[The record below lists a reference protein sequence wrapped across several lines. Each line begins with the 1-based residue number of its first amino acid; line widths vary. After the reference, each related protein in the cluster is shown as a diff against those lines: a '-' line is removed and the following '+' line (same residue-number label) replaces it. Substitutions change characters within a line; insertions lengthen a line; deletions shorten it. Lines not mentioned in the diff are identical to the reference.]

1 MSNFDLNDYLYN
13 NPLFEDE
20 DKKADKEIEDVFK
33 DAVEDFADE
42 LPNVKADVK
51 EAAPLVVAG
60 ASLAIPEI
68 LKIIGKIT
76 KKFSSVIGRTGNTGE
91 KIIKVADKL
100 HGVLTGVIK
109 KGLRAIG
116 AKEGSALDKIVDGLY
131 HVLIASLMLAS
142 GAGSVKAFKA
152 GKIAMSSLEAALTA
166 VKSNEVGRFL
176 QDLIGSGT
184 IGEMKNEQLEFDDDF
199 GTGGEEVES
208 LAADVVMGRISYKDA
223 REKASKASFSMKQL
237 NNAISY
243 VEDITGKSAPNY
255 SIREDDDYDADFEQD
270 DENVGMGYDDEG
282 RPLGEDQG
290 WGRSDQFAL
299 VSSMHRELGKPSKFP
314 RLSDLIDAAESATDF
329 YMDDFESYEDD
340 KEGLVMMNARSYAR
354 QFFPKMFDAMKKFAE
369 PLDEGM
375 HTKDPRQIEAENELR
390 DEAMLYFLRKIR
402 SGEIDVLPK
411 NPLQAYMDMLTQ
423 DQMDHDAETLRREL
437 GEGQRGD
444 SIAGYTGFGDRLD
457 SVKMGTGNKYVIVR
471 FKVDDEVI
479 IKNST
484 ELGVGT
490 VTGVFPNKIDGEV
503 ANEMVY
509 RVEFPDDDPNAEDTS
524 FYYDSELSF
533 ASKKEK
539 MNERL
544 NVARD
549 ALKKIHKELGSDKFS
564 QMILNIRDENF
575 LDELEYVLG
584 FEYRRY
590 RGEMQ
595 EGLTIGGKKVKAIHT
610 HDSNNVEDHTI
621 EYEDGTEEPYLKHLQ
636 MKEARDYRMTYPSY
650 KVEEFNAI
658 GDMAHNG
665 ILNLM
670 SFAEQHKPEV
680 VDKIKAVAEEVMNL
694 IYDDMEE
701 FDTQPRISVKEK
713 KGKDYDGDG
722 DIDSDDYLM
731 ARDKAIKKAMK
742 SETKS
747 APKGHYFTKSGNLVK
762 GRITKDARERG
773 ATISDP
779 LDKRRSKIPPVTQ
792 VREEDGDQRV
802 FKGKDYKVT
811 LDKGRRYTMKGV
823 HQATYKENPSL
834 SKERAKA
841 VASRIYKS
849 ITEETEEPTAGQIKS
864 SGGSLASI
872 AGKLAKVA
880 KDMKGLAKEYK
891 VAKEAGDD
899 KKVKDLLATLKV
911 LTAHKKQLEKDLDKA

>member
-1 MSNFDLNDYLYN
+1 MSNFDLNHFLYN

-100 HGVLTGVIK
+100 HGVLIGVIK

-142 GAGSVKAFKA
+142 GAGAVKGFKA
-152 GKIAMSSLEAALTA
+152 GKIALSTLETALAA

-176 QDLIGSGT
+176 QDLVGSGT

-223 REKASKASFSMKQL
+223 REKASKASFSMKEL

-255 SIREDDDYDADFEQD
+255 SIEDQVPIHRKDDDDYDADFEQD

-282 RPLGEDQG
+282 RPLGED
-290 WGRSDQFAL
+290 
-299 VSSMHRELGKPSKFP
+299 
-314 RLSDLIDAAESATDF
+314 
-329 YMDDFESYEDD
+329 
-340 KEGLVMMNARSYAR
+340 
-354 QFFPKMFDAMKKFAE
+354 
-369 PLDEGM
+369 
-375 HTKDPRQIEAENELR
+375 KDPQQIEAERRMR
-390 DEAMLYFLRKIR
+390 DEAMVYYIGKLLDK
-402 SGEIDVLPK
+402 EIDRLPD

-423 DQMDHDAETLRREL
+423 SAIDHEAETLRRE
-437 GEGQRGD
+437 
-444 SIAGYTGFGDRLD
+444 I
-457 SVKMGTGNKYVIVR
+457 
-471 FKVDDEVI
+471 DE
-479 IKNST
+479 
-484 ELGVGT
+484 
-490 VTGVFPNKIDGEV
+490 
-503 ANEMVY
+503 
-509 RVEFPDDDPNAEDTS
+509 
-524 FYYDSELSF
+524 
-533 ASKKEK
+533 EK

-549 ALKKIHKELGSDKFS
+549 ALTKVYKELGATTFS
-564 QMILNIRDENF
+564 KMILNLRDENV
-575 LDELEYVLG
+575 LDELANEMG
-584 FEYRRY
+584 NQY
-590 RGEMQ
+590 RGVME

-610 HDSNNVEDHTI
+610 HDSNDVEDHTI

-713 KGKDYDGDG
+713 KGKDHDGDG

-792 VREEDGDQRV
+792 VREEDSDQRV

>member
-13 NPLFEDE
+13 NPLYEDE

-42 LPNVKADVK
+42 LPDVKANVK

-60 ASLAIPEI
+60 ASLAVPEI
-68 LKIIGKIT
+68 LKIIGKIS

-100 HGVLTGVIK
+100 HGALTGVIK
-109 KGLRAIG
+109 KALRAMG

-131 HVLIASLMLAS
+131 HLLVASLMLAS

-152 GKIAMSSLEAALTA
+152 GKIAMSTLEAGLAA

-184 IGEMKNEQLEFDDDF
+184 IGEMD
-199 GTGGEEVES
+199 GE
-208 LAADVVMGRISYKDA
+208 
-223 REKASKASFSMKQL
+223 
-237 NNAISY
+237 
-243 VEDITGKSAPNY
+243 
-255 SIREDDDYDADFEQD
+255 DYDPDAEQD

-282 RPLGEDQG
+282 RPLGED
-290 WGRSDQFAL
+290 
-299 VSSMHRELGKPSKFP
+299 
-314 RLSDLIDAAESATDF
+314 
-329 YMDDFESYEDD
+329 
-340 KEGLVMMNARSYAR
+340 
-354 QFFPKMFDAMKKFAE
+354 
-369 PLDEGM
+369 
-375 HTKDPRQIEAENELR
+375 KDPRQIEAENELR
-390 DEAMLYFLRKIR
+390 DEAMLYFLRKVR

-423 DQMDHDAETLRREL
+423 TAIDKDDEKLRREL

-444 SIAGYTGFGDRLD
+444 SKAGYSISDFTDRLD
-457 SVKMGTGNKYVIVR
+457 SIKMTTGNDYITNR

-479 IKNST
+479 LRGNST
-484 ELGVGT
+484 VPDVLK
-490 VTGVFPNKIDGEV
+490 VTGVFPHKIDGKT
-503 ANEMVY
+503 ADEMVY
-509 RVEFPDDDPNAEDTS
+509 RVEFPNGDDA
-524 FYYDSELSF
+524 FYYDSELSLNPF
-533 ASKKEK
+533 GKKDK
-539 MNERL
+539 VNERL
-544 NVARD
+544 NVSRD
-549 ALKKIHKELGSDKFS
+549 ALKRLYNEVGATTFS
-564 QMILNIRDENF
+564 QMILELRDENA
-575 LDELEYVLG
+575 LDDLVEALSYQYSG
-584 FEYRRY
+584 IMR
-590 RGEMQ
+590 

-610 HDSNNVEDHTI
+610 HNSNDVEDHTI
-621 EYEDGTEEPYLKHLQ
+621 EYEDGTEEPYLKHIQ

-650 KVEEFNAI
+650 KVEEFNDI

-680 VDKIKAVAEEVMNL
+680 VSKIKAVAEEVMNL

-713 KGKDYDGDG
+713 KGKDHDGDG
-722 DIDSDDYLM
+722 DIDSDDYL
-731 ARDKAIKKAMK
+731 AAKDKAIKKAMK

-779 LDKRRSKIPPVTQ
+779 LDKRRSKVPPVSQ
-792 VREEDGDQRV
+792 VREED
-802 FKGKDYKVT
+802 
-811 LDKGRRYTMKGV
+811 
-823 HQATYKENPSL
+823 
-834 SKERAKA
+834 
-841 VASRIYKS
+841 
-849 ITEETEEPTAGQIKS
+849 EPTAGQIKS

-891 VAKEAGDD
+891 AAKEAGDD

-911 LTAHKKQLEKDLDKA
+911 LTAHKKQLEKDLDNA

>member
-20 DKKADKEIEDVFK
+20 DKKADKEIEDGFK
-33 DAVEDFADE
+33 DAVEDFADD
-42 LPNVKADVK
+42 LSDLKADVK
-51 EAAPLVVAG
+51 EGAPLVVAG
-60 ASLAIPEI
+60 ASLAVPEI
-68 LKIIGKIT
+68 LKIIGKIS

-100 HGVLTGVIK
+100 HHALTGVIK

-116 AKEGSALDKIVDGLY
+116 AKEGSALDKAVDGLY
-131 HVLIASLMLAS
+131 HVLVASLMLAS

-152 GKIAMSSLEAALTA
+152 GKIAMSTLEAALAA

-184 IGEMKNEQLEFDDDF
+184 IGEMDSEDYGSGDEEIFQL
-199 GTGGEEVES
+199 
-208 LAADVVMGRISYKDA
+208 AIDVVNGKISYKDA
-223 REKASKASFSMKQL
+223 KRKAYSTKQL
-237 NNAISY
+237 QNAI
-243 VEDITGKSAPNY
+243 EDIEAITGKSAPNY
-255 SIREDDDYDADFEQD
+255 SIEDQVPIHRKEEDEDYDADAEQD

-282 RPLGEDQG
+282 RPLGED
-290 WGRSDQFAL
+290 S
-299 VSSMHRELGKPSKFP
+299 
-314 RLSDLIDAAESATDF
+314 
-329 YMDDFESYEDD
+329 
-340 KEGLVMMNARSYAR
+340 
-354 QFFPKMFDAMKKFAE
+354 
-369 PLDEGM
+369 
-375 HTKDPRQIEAENELR
+375 KDPQQIEAERKMR
-390 DEAMLYFLRKIR
+390 DEAMVYYIGKLLDK
-402 SGEIDVLPK
+402 EIDKLPD

-423 DQMDHDAETLRREL
+423 SAIDHEAETLRREID
-437 GEGQRGD
+437 EGQRGD
-444 SIAGYTGFGDRLD
+444 SKPGYSISDLTDRLD
-457 SVKMGTGNKYVIVR
+457 SIKMGTGNDYITGRFNQEDKVIV
-471 FKVDDEVI
+471 
-479 IKNST
+479 KNSP

-490 VTGVFPNKIDGEV
+490 VYGVFPHRIDGKT

-509 RVEFPDDDPNAEDTS
+509 NVEFPNGEDEY
-524 FYYDSELSF
+524 YYDSELSF

-549 ALKKIHKELGSDKFS
+549 ALTKVYKELGATTFS
-564 QMILNIRDENF
+564 KMILNLRDENV
-575 LDELEYVLG
+575 LDELANEMG
-584 FEYRRY
+584 NQY
-590 RGEMQ
+590 RGVME

-713 KGKDYDGDG
+713 KGKDHDGDG
-722 DIDSDDYLM
+722 DIDSDDYKM
-731 ARDKAIKKAMK
+731 AKDKAIKKAMK

-762 GRITKDARERG
+762 GRLTKDARERG
-773 ATISDP
+773 ATQSDP
-779 LDKRRSKIPPVTQ
+779 LDKRRSKVPPVSQ
-792 VREEDGDQRV
+792 VREED
-802 FKGKDYKVT
+802 
-811 LDKGRRYTMKGV
+811 
-823 HQATYKENPSL
+823 
-834 SKERAKA
+834 
-841 VASRIYKS
+841 
-849 ITEETEEPTAGQIKS
+849 EPTAGQIKS

-891 VAKEAGDD
+891 AAKEAGDD

-911 LTAHKKQLEKDLDKA
+911 LTAHKKQLEKDLDNA

>member
-20 DKKADKEIEDVFK
+20 NKKADNEIEDAVK
-33 DAVEDFADE
+33 DAFDDIAQE
-42 LPNVKADVK
+42 LPNVKKKEVK
-51 EAAPLVVAG
+51 EAAGTLMLAG
-60 ASLAIPEI
+60 VTMAIPE
-68 LKIIGKIT
+68 LMKIIGKIT
-76 KKFSSVIGRTGNTGE
+76 KKVSTVIGRTGNTGE
-91 KIIKVADKL
+91 KILKVADKL
-100 HGVLTGVIK
+100 HHVFTGVIK
-109 KGLRAIG
+109 KGLKAIG
-116 AKEGSALDKIVDGLY
+116 AKEGSTLDKLVDGIY
-131 HVLIASLMLAS
+131 HVIVASLMLAS

-152 GKIAMSSLEAALTA
+152 GKIAMSSLEAALAA

-176 QDLIGSGT
+176 QDLIGSGVV
-184 IGEMKNEQLEFDDDF
+184 GENHHEDF
-199 GTGGEEVES
+199 GSGDEEIFQ
-208 LAADVVMGRISYKDA
+208 LAIDVVNGKISYKDA
-223 REKASKASFSMKQL
+223 KRKAYGTKELQ
-237 NNAISY
+237 NAI
-243 VEDITGKSAPNY
+243 EDIEAITGKSAPNY
-255 SIREDDDYDADFEQD
+255 SIEDQVPIHRREDDDDYDADAEQD

-282 RPLGEDQG
+282 RPLGED
-290 WGRSDQFAL
+290 S
-299 VSSMHRELGKPSKFP
+299 
-314 RLSDLIDAAESATDF
+314 
-329 YMDDFESYEDD
+329 
-340 KEGLVMMNARSYAR
+340 
-354 QFFPKMFDAMKKFAE
+354 
-369 PLDEGM
+369 
-375 HTKDPRQIEAENELR
+375 KDPQQIEAERKMR
-390 DEAMLYFLRKIR
+390 DEAMVYYIGKLLDK
-402 SGEIDVLPK
+402 EIDKLPD

-423 DQMDHDAETLRREL
+423 TAIDHEAETLRRE
-437 GEGQRGD
+437 
-444 SIAGYTGFGDRLD
+444 I
-457 SVKMGTGNKYVIVR
+457 
-471 FKVDDEVI
+471 DE
-479 IKNST
+479 
-484 ELGVGT
+484 
-490 VTGVFPNKIDGEV
+490 NKID
-503 ANEMVY
+503 
-509 RVEFPDDDPNAEDTS
+509 
-524 FYYDSELSF
+524 
-533 ASKKEK
+533 K

-549 ALKKIHKELGSDKFS
+549 ALTKVYKELGATTFS
-564 QMILNIRDENF
+564 KMILNLRDENV
-575 LDELEYVLG
+575 LDELANEMG
-584 FEYRRY
+584 NQY
-590 RGEMQ
+590 RGVME

-713 KGKDYDGDG
+713 KGKDHDGDG
-722 DIDSDDYLM
+722 DIDSDDYLI
-731 ARDKAIKKAMK
+731 AKDKAIKKAMK

-779 LDKRRSKIPPVTQ
+779 LDKRRSKVPPVTQ
-792 VREEDGDQRV
+792 VREE
-802 FKGKDYKVT
+802 
-811 LDKGRRYTMKGV
+811 
-823 HQATYKENPSL
+823 
-834 SKERAKA
+834 
-841 VASRIYKS
+841 
-849 ITEETEEPTAGQIKS
+849 EEPTAGQIKS

-891 VAKEAGDD
+891 AAKEAGDD

-911 LTAHKKQLEKDLDKA
+911 LTAHKKQLEKDLDNA